1 MKLSENIKMGKV
13 VLNVQNMDNM
23 KKFYSAILGMPIL
36 SESEEEVAFGAM
48 GSDEVLLVLRQAAEG
63 AARKKAAGMYHF
75 ALLVPERG
83 DLGTILRHIIQVQ
96 YPLIG
101 ASDHGYSEAIYLN
114 DPEGNGIEIYWDK
127 PVSEWDIRDNGE
139 IAGITIQMDA
149 EGVLGA
155 SRETYTGMPE
165 GTYMGHIHLFV
176 ADLQKSDHFY
186 KDVLGM
192 DLKYNFGAQAK
203 FFAAGLYHHHIGTN
217 TWGGSDLAA
226 PQSGDLGMEY
236 YTILVEDAAE
246 LDRIE
251 ERFAQSGDVT
261 FERFSADKIA
271 AKDPNGIALHIE
283 VA

>member
-36 SESEEEVAFGAM
+36 SESAEEVAFGAL

-63 AARKKAAGMYHF
+63 ATRKKAAGMYHF

-217 TWGGSDLAA
+217 TWGGKDLAA

-261 FERFSADKIA
+261 FERVSADKIE